1 MTRMIRP
8 RNWPEVKKVPMT
20 KKQDFSSL
28 IQTAVAD
35 SIQVKQSFFDTH
47 GTSVETCAR
56 KIADTLASGGKLL
69 LFGNGG
75 SAADCQHIAAEF
87 VNRFVM
93 ERPPLAA
100 IALTCDTSVLTSI
113 SNDYSFDEIFSKQV
127 QALGRSGDLC
137 LAISTSG
144 NSPNVIR
151 AAEQAKQLGL
161 FLVGFSGAGG
171 QLRDLS
177 DIAFCVDSPV
187 TARIQE
193 THILLAHILCD
204 LTERILFE

>member
-1 MTRMIRP
+1 M
-8 RNWPEVKKVPMT
+8 E
-20 KKQDFSSL
+20 S
-28 IQTAVAD
+28 
-35 SIQVKQSFFDTH
+35 
-47 GTSVETCAR
+47 CAR
-56 KIADTLASGGKLL
+56 KMADTLASGGKIL

-87 VNRFVM
+87 VNRFAM

-113 SNDYSFDEIFSKQV
+113 GNDYSFDEIFSKQI
-127 QALGRSGDLC
+127 QALGRPGDLC
-137 LAISTSG
+137 IAISTSG
-144 NSPNVIR
+144 HSPNVIR
-151 AAEQAKQLGL
+151 AAEQAKQADL

-171 QLRDLS
+171 KLRELS
-177 DIAFCVDSPV
+177 DIAFCVHSPV

-204 LTERILFE
+204 LTERILFA

>member
-1 MTRMIRP
+1 MPITDIP
-8 RNWPEVKKVPMT
+8 G
-20 KKQDFSSL
+20 L

-35 SIQVKQSFFDTH
+35 SIQVKQAFFDTH
-47 GTSVETCAR
+47 LAAVETCAG
-56 KIADTLASGGKLL
+56 KMADTLASGGKIL

-100 IALTCDTSVLTSI
+100 IALTCDTSILTSI
-113 SNDYSFDEIFSKQV
+113 GNDYSFDDIFIKQL
-127 QALGRSGDLC
+127 QALGRPNDMAV
-137 LAISTSG
+137 AISTSG

-151 AAEQAKQLGL
+151 AAQEAKRKNL

-171 QLRDLS
+171 QLKELS
-177 DIAFCVDSPV
+177 DIPFCVNSPV

-193 THILLAHILCD
+193 THILLAHVLCD
-204 LTERILFE
+204 LTERILFA